1 MTFTANML
9 KKHDAKLL
17 FTDRDTLVY
26 EIEIDDACEDFYKD
40 KHLFDL
46 IKYPKDL
53 KFFDPGN
60 EKVIGKMKY
69 ESGGKINDEFVGLK
83 SKMYFIKDVDGEENK
98 RTKGVNQN
106 VVENTEQQDYI
117 DVLFNKKTMRN
128 KMKVI
133 QIKLQRIG
141 IYDVLQNFFVFF

>member
-1 MTFTANML
+1 
-9 KKHDAKLL
+9 
-17 FTDRDTLVY
+17 
-26 EIEIDDACEDFYKD
+26 
-40 KHLFDL
+40 
-46 IKYPKDL
+46 
-53 KFFDPGN
+53 
-60 EKVIGKMKY
+60 MKY

-133 QIKLQRIG
+133 QIKLQRIR
-141 IYDVLQNFFVFF
+141 IYHVLQNFFVLF